1 MNVNDL
7 YTWSDKEKD
16 AFAENGGWIKV
27 PVWRTLFDFFL
38 IPLVKRANA
47 MVSGVLFLLFQ
58 IVFFSRPLCLPVT
71 MLDYVFA
78 WWAVA
83 IVLEELEQVVLDWHA

>member
-7 YTWSDKEKD
+7 YNWSDKEKER
-16 AFAENGGWIKV
+16 FAENGGRIKV

-58 IVFFSRPLCLPVT
+58 IAFFLRPLCLPVT
-71 MLDYVFA
+71 MLDNVFA
-78 WWAVA
+78 
-83 IVLEELEQVVLDWHA
+83 